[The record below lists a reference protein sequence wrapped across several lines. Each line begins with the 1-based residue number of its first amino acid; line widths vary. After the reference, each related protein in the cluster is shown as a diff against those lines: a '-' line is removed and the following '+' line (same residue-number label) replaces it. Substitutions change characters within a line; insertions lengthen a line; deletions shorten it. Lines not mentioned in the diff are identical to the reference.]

1 LKTRS
6 RNDQC
11 WIINARENQDLIDR
25 NAFEWLGFVGV
36 ARG

>member
-1 LKTRS
+1 VL
-6 RNDQC
+6 DY
-11 WIINARENQDLIDR
+11 INARENQDLVDR